1 MESLWQ
7 SKIPETK
14 YPTLKRDITTDVLVI
29 GGGMAGILCAK
40 ALQLTGK
47 DVVLVEAKQIGCG
60 ITAGTTAVLTA
71 QHDMLYSD
79 MIRSFGETSAK
90 AYLHGNLDA
99 VSEFRRLSQE
109 IPCDFED
116 MPSIQY
122 TAKNKSKMEYE
133 AKIVQKLGFPASFQ
147 STIPLRI
154 PVSGAV
160 IYPGMAQFHPLK
172 FLNGAAKNLTIYE
185 NSRVLQLDGT
195 TALLEQGCV
204 RANKIIVATH
214 FPFLNRKGLYFLK
227 LYQRR
232 SYVLALENAPDP
244 GATLAELD
252 GRGLYFR
259 RYGDLLLLGGSDHRT
274 GKHSEGFSYLR
285 YYSGRHF
292 PDSKQRYAWANQDC
306 ITLDGLP
313 YVGHYSPNTPDIY
326 VATGFNAW
334 GMTNSMVAANLL
346 RDMIVGKEN
355 PLESVLRPNR
365 SMLHKQ
371 LFFNAVSSI
380 ADYVIPT
387 TKRCPHLGCAL
398 RWNPYER
405 SWDCPCHGSRFSDD
419 GVLLDTPAQKNA
431 DLS

>member
-7 SKIPETK
+7 NTIPETK
-14 YPTLKRDITTDVLVI
+14 YPALKKDITTDILII
-29 GGGMAGILCAK
+29 GGGMTGILCAR
-40 ALQLTGK
+40 ALQKAGK
-47 DVVLVEAKQIGCG
+47 EVILVEAKQIGSG

-79 MIRSFGETSAK
+79 MIRSFGNAAAK
-90 AYLHGNLDA
+90 AYLHSNLDA
-99 VSEFRRLSQE
+99 IAEFRRLSQK
-109 IPCDFED
+109 IPCNFEEK
-116 MPSIQY
+116 PSIQY
-122 TAKNKSKMEYE
+122 SVNNKKKLENE

-147 STIPLRI
+147 STIPLNI

-172 FLNGAAKNLTIYE
+172 FLYGASKSLTIYE

-195 TALLEQGCV
+195 TAQLEQGSIH
-204 RANKIIVATH
+204 ANKIIVATH

-232 SYVLALENAPDP
+232 SYVLALENTPDP

-252 GRGLYFR
+252 GKGLYFR

-274 GKHSEGFSYLR
+274 GKRGDGFSYLR
-285 YYSGRHF
+285 YYAGRYF
-292 PDSKQRYAWANQDC
+292 PDSKQRHAWANQDC

-313 YVGHYSPNTPDIY
+313 YVGHYSKSIPNIY

-346 RDMIVGKEN
+346 RDMITGKEN
-355 PLESVLRPNR
+355 PLESILRPNR
-365 SMLHKQ
+365 SMFHKQ
-371 LFFNAVSSI
+371 LLFNAASSF
-380 ADYVIPT
+380 ADYAIPT

-398 RWNPYER
+398 RWNSYER
-405 SWDCPCHGSRFSDD
+405 SWDCPCHGSRFASD
-419 GVLLDTPAQKNA
+419 GTLLDTPAQKDA